1 MSNTTPHDLAR
12 VVRSGKLDDVL
23 VVLNSGLG
31 SHQPAELGLG
41 LAMACFLGHREIA
54 RELIR
59 RGAPLNLP
67 PGLADASP
75 IMMAIKGGQTK
86 TVRLLISYGAQVPAG
101 VDTGLT
107 HEEYAEALAK
117 ARARHRASPS
127 EKKQKSSTRNA
138 ESHAHK
144 HKAPAPPTVNT
155 PPRAPATL
163 PAPPL
168 TQLAS
173 VRPLPVRTP
182 VVPPKAETPI
192 PANVPI
198 PPLAPAPPAPKA
210 PQPPRQR
217 LGKIVEE
224 IELTACYGIDTNVLE
239 ADFLRPESYDSQDN
253 VTPKDEPDRK

>member
-12 VVRSGKLDDVL
+12 AVRSGKLEEVL
-23 VVLNSGLG
+23 AVLDSGLG
-31 SHQPAELGLG
+31 SRQPAELGLG

-86 TVRLLISYGAQVPAG
+86 TVRMLISYGAQVPVG

-117 ARARHRASPS
+117 ARTRRRASPS
-127 EKKQKSSTRNA
+127 ETNEKSSARNA

-144 HKAPAPPTVNT
+144 HKTPAPQ
-155 PPRAPATL
+155 A
-163 PAPPL
+163 
-168 TQLAS
+168 AS
-173 VRPLPVRTP
+173 VRPLPAHTP
-182 VVPPKAETPI
+182 VAPSTVEIPI
-192 PANVPI
+192 PASVPI
-198 PPLAPAPPAPKA
+198 PPAVHAPAAPTT
-210 PQPPRQR
+210 PQPSRQR

-224 IELTACYGIDTNVLE
+224 IELTACYGVDTNVLE
-239 ADFLRPESYDSQDN
+239 NDFLRPAIYDSQDN
-253 VTPKDEPDRK
+253 IRPEDDPDRR